1 MTNNSDNYAHSPG
14 KNSKPDLAGS
24 AFWRSLTLLIKL
36 FFQMITLIVLSRILP
51 VEAFGK
57 LAYAMV
63 FIGFMSMAARFG
75 VTPAII
81 QKPILSDVFLRAG
94 FMLALSLG
102 CITTLALYFSAP
114 LFSSDLE
121 TIRLI
126 QLISLI
132 FICHGIGSVSEAQL
146 LREFNFKAIFF
157 VELIAFFFGY
167 TCLSIAM
174 ALAGYGVWSLGAA
187 AVATALIRAL
197 LMVVTKRNFIIPR
210 WSTDEVRDLLT
221 FGSGITLSALMYFFS
236 QNLDYFIAG
245 NLLGDESLA
254 YYSRAKHMVSIPTQ
268 IISATAYTVLL
279 SAFSR
284 LNSDKAA
291 LKHLYLQAA
300 SVVALPTIAIAIVLI
315 LIAPEMIILLFGQ
328 QWTGSTVALQILAFN
343 AFFILYTIGDALF
356 VSQRKIRWQLISQ
369 TIFAV
374 LVGLAA
380 LLGAQWGIVG
390 IAIGVL
396 IATGACF
403 SYVALMSLHI
413 VGASVSDF
421 AESILPAI
429 ITATILIVAG
439 LLLKHLLIQW
449 GAPDWLVILSILFLT
464 LGIIGGLVFSQ
475 LSIFSQHK
483 RLLKDQLQKLSK
495 LSPAKK

>member
-1 MTNNSDNYAHSPG
+1 MSND
-14 KNSKPDLAGS
+14 SKPDLAGS
-24 AFWRSLTLLIKL
+24 AVWQSLTLLIKL
-36 FFQMITLIVLSRILP
+36 FFQMFTLIVLSRILP

-81 QKPILSDVFLRAG
+81 QKPELSETFLRAA
-94 FMLALSLG
+94 FMLALAISFI
-102 CITTLALYFSAP
+102 ITIILYFSAP
-114 LFSSDLE
+114 LFSTDEE
-121 TIRLI
+121 TIGLI
-126 QLISLI
+126 QLIALI
-132 FICHGIGSVSEAQL
+132 FICYGIGCVSEAQL

-174 ALAGYGVWSLGAA
+174 ALAGYGVWSLGMA

-197 LMVVTKRNFIIPR
+197 LMVATKRKFIVPR
-210 WSTDEVRDLLT
+210 WSTEEIRDLFT
-221 FGSGITLSALMYFFS
+221 FGSGITLSALMFFFS
-236 QNLDYFIAG
+236 QNLDHFIAG
-245 NLLGDESLA
+245 NLLGDKNLA
-254 YYSRAKHMVSIPTQ
+254 YYARAKHMVSIPTQ
-268 IISATAYTVLL
+268 IISATAYSLLL

-284 LNSDKAA
+284 LNSDKTA

-300 SVVALPTIAIAIVLI
+300 SVVALPTITIAIVLI
-315 LIAPEMIILLFGQ
+315 LIAPEMIVLLFGQ

-343 AFFILYTIGDALF
+343 GFFVLYTIGDALF

-369 TIFAV
+369 TVFAV

-413 VGASVSDF
+413 VGGSVSDF

-429 ITATILIVAG
+429 ITASILIITG
-439 LLLKHLLIQW
+439 LLLKHLLIKW
-449 GAPDWLVILSILFLT
+449 GAPDWLVILSILILT
-464 LGIIGGLVFSQ
+464 LCIVGGLVFSR

-483 RLLKDQLQKLSK
+483 RLLIDQLQKLPK
-495 LSPAKK
+495 LSLAKK

>member
-1 MTNNSDNYAHSPG
+1 MTNNSDNSAHRTG

-24 AFWRSLTLLIKL
+24 AMWRSLTLLIKL
-36 FFQMITLIVLSRILP
+36 FFQMFTLIVLSRILP

-102 CITTLALYFSAP
+102 CLSTLALYFSAP

-132 FICHGIGSVSEAQL
+132 FICYGIGSVSEAQL

-197 LMVVTKRNFIIPR
+197 LMVATKRNFIIPR
-210 WSTDEVRDLLT
+210 WSTEEVRDLIT

-254 YYSRAKHMVSIPTQ
+254 YYARAKHMVSIPAQ
-268 IISATAYTVLL
+268 IINATAYSLLL

-284 LNSDKAA
+284 LNSDKSA
-291 LKHLYLQAA
+291 LRHLYLQAA

-315 LIAPEMIILLFGQ
+315 LIAPEMLVLLFGQ
-328 QWTGSTVALQILAFN
+328 QWIGSTVALQILAFN
-343 AFFILYTIGDALF
+343 GFFALYTIGDALL
-356 VSQRKIRWQLISQ
+356 VSQRKIRWQLVSQ
-369 TIFAV
+369 SIFAV

-380 LLGAQWGIVG
+380 LFGAQWGIVG

-396 IATGACF
+396 IATGTCF
-403 SYVALMSLHI
+403 SYVAAMSLHI
-413 VGASVSDF
+413 VGASVADF
-421 AESILPAI
+421 VESLLPAI
-429 ITATILIVAG
+429 VTAVLQIVAG
-439 LLLKHLLIQW
+439 LILKNLLIYW
-449 GAPDWLVILSILFLT
+449 GAPDWLVILSILILT
-464 LGIIGGLVFSQ
+464 LWIILGLVFSP
-475 LSIFSQHK
+475 LSIFGQHK
-483 RLLKDQLQKLSK
+483 RIMKDQLRKLPTFSNTRK
-495 LSPAKK
+495 